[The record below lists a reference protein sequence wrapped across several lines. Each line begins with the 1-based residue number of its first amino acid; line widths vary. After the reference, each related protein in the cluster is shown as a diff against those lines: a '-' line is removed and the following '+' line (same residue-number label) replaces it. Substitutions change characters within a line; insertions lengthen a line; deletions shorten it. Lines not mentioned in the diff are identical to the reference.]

1 MISVGMLYRL
11 LYGIEIKHISLMIYV
26 MSNGKKVEQE
36 LITRIRRMD

>member
-1 MISVGMLYRL
+1 MISLGTLHWL
-11 LYGIEIKHISLMIYV
+11 LHGIEIRHISLMLNV